1 MIIKAIIDKRK
12 PNKQN
17 LYPIKIRFANNGKT
31 VYHFLNMYADPVYF
45 DDENGLLF
53 LSNKVAKITKEQ
65 KEQFRH
71 YNSIIVRET
80 SKADNLLTELEKKGK
95 DDISPAR
102 FKELY
107 LNDRSYTAE
116 TFNQYFKDFISN
128 KTGRTAEIYQTTI
141 NKIEKFFGKN
151 IYFDDITLS
160 WLESFDKKMQKENI
174 KNKKGDIIKTGL
186 EINARAIHFRN
197 IRAVFNNAI
206 DNEII
211 NLDIYPFRKFKIKK
225 EKTRKRALT
234 LDHIQLLFDY
244 EGKEHLNWA
253 RDVSKLIFFLIGINV
268 KDLYYLNDIDNG
280 YIYYNR
286 AKTSRLYGIKI
297 EPETMVLLEQF
308 KGQKNLFSFSEFELY
323 QSLGK
328 KINKHLKTI
337 SEELKIPKITT
348 YTLRHTWATI
358 AASLNIPKET
368 IAAALGHGGNTVTDI
383 YINFDQKKID
393 DANRL
398 VMDLVLG
405 IERNNNSNMI
415 YEIKFLCNNDIY
427 TVTMTFPLSILKK
440 LDQQEIDSML
450 TTCIENEKKVHDV
463 SDHEHIITQ
472 MRKSEN
478 GIDWIEMI

>member
-80 SKADNLLTELEKKGK
+80 SKADNLLMELEKKGK

-160 WLESFDKKMQKENI
+160 WLESFDKKMQNENI

-206 DNEII
+206 DNEVI

-308 KGQKNLFSFSEFELY
+308 KGQENLFSFSDFELY

-478 GIDWIEMI
+478 GIDWTEMI

>member
-53 LSNKVAKITKEQ
+53 LSNKIAKITKEQ
-65 KEQFRH
+65 KDLFKH
-71 YNSIIVRET
+71 YNSIIIREI
-80 SKADNLLTELEKKGK
+80 SKADNLLTELERKGK
-95 DDISPAR
+95 DDISPSK
-102 FKELY
+102 FKDMFLK
-107 LNDRSYTAE
+107 DRAYTAE
-116 TFNQYFKDFISN
+116 TFNQYFKKCIES
-128 KTGRTAEIYQTTI
+128 KSTRTSEIYEATLK
-141 NKIEKFFGKN
+141 KIEKFFGKN

-160 WLESFDKKMQKENI
+160 WLESFDKKMQKENV
-174 KNKKGDIIKTGL
+174 KNRKGEVVKIGLDINT
-186 EINARAIHFRN
+186 RSIHFRN
-197 IRAVFNNAI
+197 IRAVFNHAI

-211 NLDIYPFRKFKIKK
+211 NLDIYPFRRFKIKN
-225 EKTRKRALT
+225 EKTRKRSLT
-234 LDHIQLLFDY
+234 LDQIKMLFNFTG
-244 EGKEHLNWA
+244 ESHLNWSK
-253 RDVSKLIFFLIGINV
+253 DVSKLIFFLIGINV
-268 KDLYYLNDIDNG
+268 KDLYQLDQFENG

-286 AKTSRLYGIKI
+286 AKTTRLYGIKI
-297 EPETMVLLEQF
+297 EPETKEILDKF
-308 KGQKNLFSFSEFELY
+308 KGAKSLLNFSESMTYKSF
-323 QSLGK
+323 GIR
-328 KINKHLKTI
+328 INKHLKTI

>member
-80 SKADNLLTELEKKGK
+80 SKADNLLMELEKKGK

-160 WLESFDKKMQKENI
+160 WLESFDKKMQNENI

-268 KDLYYLNDIDNG
+268 KDLYHLNDIDNG

-308 KGQKNLFSFSEFELY
+308 KGQENLFSFSDFELY

>member
-80 SKADNLLTELEKKGK
+80 SKADNLLMELEKKGK

-160 WLESFDKKMQKENI
+160 WLESFDKKMQNENI

-206 DNEII
+206 DNEVI

-253 RDVSKLIFFLIGINV
+253 RDVSKLIFSLIGINV

-308 KGQKNLFSFSEFELY
+308 KGQENLFSFSDFELY

>member
-31 VYHFLNMYADPVYF
+31 VYHFLNMYADPIYF

-234 LDHIQLLFDY
+234 LDHIRLLFDY

-308 KGQKNLFSFSEFELY
+308 KGQENLFSFSEFELY

-393 DANRL
+393 DANRQ

-405 IERNNNSNMI
+405 IERNNSSNMI

-450 TTCIENEKKVHDV
+450 TTCIENEKKVHHV
-463 SDHEHIITQ
+463 LDHEHIITE

>member
-244 EGKEHLNWA
+244 EGKEHLNWT

-308 KGQKNLFSFSEFELY
+308 KGQENLFSFSEFELY

>member
-31 VYHFLNMYADPVYF
+31 VYHFLNMYADPIYF

-107 LNDRSYTAE
+107 LNNRSYTAE

-234 LDHIQLLFDY
+234 LDHIRLLFDY

-308 KGQKNLFSFSEFELY
+308 KGQENLFSFSEFELY

-393 DANRL
+393 DANRQ

-405 IERNNNSNMI
+405 IERNN
-415 YEIKFLCNNDIY
+415 KALHF
-427 TVTMTFPLSILKK
+427 
-440 LDQQEIDSML
+440 
-450 TTCIENEKKVHDV
+450 
-463 SDHEHIITQ
+463 
-472 MRKSEN
+472 
-478 GIDWIEMI
+478 

>member
-31 VYHFLNMYADPVYF
+31 VYHFLNMYADPIYF

-234 LDHIQLLFDY
+234 LDHIRLLFDY

-308 KGQKNLFSFSEFELY
+308 KGQENLFSFSEFELY

-393 DANRL
+393 DANRQ

-405 IERNNNSNMI
+405 IERNN
-415 YEIKFLCNNDIY
+415 KALHF
-427 TVTMTFPLSILKK
+427 
-440 LDQQEIDSML
+440 
-450 TTCIENEKKVHDV
+450 
-463 SDHEHIITQ
+463 
-472 MRKSEN
+472 
-478 GIDWIEMI
+478 

>member
-31 VYHFLNMYADPVYF
+31 VYHFLNMYADPIYF

-234 LDHIQLLFDY
+234 LDHIRLLFDY

-308 KGQKNLFSFSEFELY
+308 KGQENLFLFSEFELY

-393 DANRL
+393 DANRQ

-405 IERNNNSNMI
+405 IERNN
-415 YEIKFLCNNDIY
+415 KALHF
-427 TVTMTFPLSILKK
+427 
-440 LDQQEIDSML
+440 
-450 TTCIENEKKVHDV
+450 
-463 SDHEHIITQ
+463 
-472 MRKSEN
+472 
-478 GIDWIEMI
+478 

>member
-31 VYHFLNMYADPVYF
+31 VYHFLNMYADPIYF

-234 LDHIQLLFDY
+234 LDHIRLLFDY

-308 KGQKNLFSFSEFELY
+308 KGQENLFSFSEFELY

-383 YINFDQKKID
+383 YINFDQNKID
-393 DANRL
+393 DANRQ

-405 IERNNNSNMI
+405 IERNN
-415 YEIKFLCNNDIY
+415 KALHF
-427 TVTMTFPLSILKK
+427 
-440 LDQQEIDSML
+440 
-450 TTCIENEKKVHDV
+450 
-463 SDHEHIITQ
+463 
-472 MRKSEN
+472 
-478 GIDWIEMI
+478 

>member
-1 MIIKAIIDKRK
+1 MIIKAIMDKRK

-244 EGKEHLNWA
+244 EGKEHLNWT

-308 KGQKNLFSFSEFELY
+308 KGQENLFSFSEFELY

-393 DANRL
+393 DANRQ

-463 SDHEHIITQ
+463 SDHEHIITE

-478 GIDWIEMI
+478 GIDWFEMI

>member
-31 VYHFLNMYADPVYF
+31 VYHFLNMYADPIYF

-234 LDHIQLLFDY
+234 LDHIRLLFDY

-308 KGQKNLFSFSEFELY
+308 KGQENLFSFSEFELY

-393 DANRL
+393 DANRQ

-450 TTCIENEKKVHDV
+450 TTCIENEKKVHDI

>member
-80 SKADNLLTELEKKGK
+80 SKADNLLMELEKKGK

-160 WLESFDKKMQKENI
+160 WLESFDKKMQNENI

-206 DNEII
+206 DNEVI

-308 KGQKNLFSFSEFELY
+308 KGQENLFSFSDFELY